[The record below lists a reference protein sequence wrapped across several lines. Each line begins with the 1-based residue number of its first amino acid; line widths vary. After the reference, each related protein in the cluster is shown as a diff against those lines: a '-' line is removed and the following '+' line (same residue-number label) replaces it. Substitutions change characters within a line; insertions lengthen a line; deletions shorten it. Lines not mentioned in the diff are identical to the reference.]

1 MAMTRDAHHRRAM
14 TPHRYVLAEK
24 SSSPGGGKNSSSLAT
39 SSSNA
44 SSLASAPPAETSNK
58 RHRSHR
64 HRIIGFVVGSIAGV
78 ISGLVLCVLFRL
90 ALNCI
95 RGRYRT
101 RSGMVIFTPKLIHRA
116 EHLAFLEKVDGLASL
131 SVIGRGG
138 CGEVFKAQLPAEK
151 EGDEPRFI
159 AIKKIKKQ
167 STDTPNNLRDEESRQ
182 LVEWSR

>member
-1 MAMTRDAHHRRAM
+1 
-14 TPHRYVLAEK
+14 
-24 SSSPGGGKNSSSLAT
+24 
-39 SSSNA
+39 
-44 SSLASAPPAETSNK
+44 
-58 RHRSHR
+58 
-64 HRIIGFVVGSIAGV
+64 
-78 ISGLVLCVLFRL
+78 
-90 ALNCI
+90 
-95 RGRYRT
+95 
-101 RSGMVIFTPKLIHRA
+101 MVIFTPKLIHRA